1 MKLKIVIIT
10 ILFLLL
16 GLAAF
21 FYFRYYY
28 VFGEGVKSG
37 ELNYVMKKGYVFK
50 TYEGK
55 IIQNGLK
62 SAPTNGGTIQSN
74 EFIFSIEDES
84 VALELMKMGDR
95 TVDLYYKEYFHAL
108 PWRGNTVYVVD
119 SFIVKSEE
127 AIKVND
133 ILLNKNELHMNIG
146 DKKRLNAAVYPEG
159 STQKPIVWSSDNNAV
174 ATVETDGIVTAMAEG
189 ETTVSA
195 SVGNV
200 TAKCTVF
207 VKESEEE

>member
-1 MKLKIVIIT
+1 MKIKLVIFT
-10 ILFLLL
+10 ILFVLL
-16 GLAAF
+16 GLSAF
-21 FYFRYYY
+21 IYFRYYY

-37 ELNYVMKKGYVFK
+37 DLNYVMRKGYVFK

-74 EFIFSIEDES
+74 EFVFSIEDEN
-84 VALELMKMGDR
+84 VAQELSKMSNR
-95 TVDLYYKEYFHAL
+95 TVDLYYKEYFHTL

-127 AIKVND
+127 AVKVNN
-133 ILLNKNELHMNIG
+133 ILLNKNELRLNIG
-146 DKKRLNAAVYPEG
+146 DKKRLNAAVYPEE
-159 STQKPIVWSSDNNAV
+159 STQRSIVWSSDNNAV
-174 ATVETDGIVTAMAEG
+174 ATVETDGTVTAMAEG
-189 ETTVSA
+189 ETTISA

-200 TAKCTVF
+200 IAKCTIF
-207 VKESEEE
+207 VDE

>member
-1 MKLKIVIIT
+1 MKIKLVIFT
-10 ILFLLL
+10 ILFVLL
-16 GLAAF
+16 GLSAF
-21 FYFRYYY
+21 IYFRYYY

-37 ELNYVMKKGYVFK
+37 DLNYVMRKGYVFK

-74 EFIFSIEDES
+74 EFVFSIEDEN
-84 VALELMKMGDR
+84 VAQELSKMSNR
-95 TVDLYYKEYFHAL
+95 TVDLYYKEYFHTL

-127 AIKVND
+127 AVKVNN
-133 ILLNKNELHMNIG
+133 ILLNKNELRLNIG

-159 STQKPIVWSSDNNAV
+159 SNQRSVVWSSDNNAV
-174 ATVETDGIVTAMAEG
+174 ATVETDGTVTAMAEG
-189 ETTVSA
+189 ETTISA

-200 TAKCTVF
+200 IAKCTIF
-207 VKESEEE
+207 VDE

>member
-1 MKLKIVIIT
+1 MKIKIVIFT
-10 ILFLLL
+10 FLFVIL
-16 GLAAF
+16 GLTAF

-37 ELNYVMKKGYVFK
+37 DLNYVMRKGYVFK
-50 TYEGK
+50 TYERK

-74 EFIFSIEDES
+74 EFVFSIEDEN
-84 VALELMKMGDR
+84 VAQELSKMSNR
-95 TVDLYYKEYFHAL
+95 TVDLYYKEYFHTL

-127 AIKVND
+127 ATKVNN
-133 ILLNKNELHMNIG
+133 ILLNKNELRLNIG

-159 STQKPIVWSSDNNAV
+159 STQRSIVWSSDNNAV
-174 ATVETDGIVTAMAEG
+174 ATVETDGTVTAMAEG
-189 ETTVSA
+189 ETTISA

-200 TAKCTVF
+200 IAKCTIF
-207 VKESEEE
+207 VDE

>member
-1 MKLKIVIIT
+1 MKIKLVIFT
-10 ILFLLL
+10 ILFVLL
-16 GLAAF
+16 GLSAF
-21 FYFRYYY
+21 IYFRYYY

-37 ELNYVMKKGYVFK
+37 DLNYVMRKGYVFK

-74 EFIFSIEDES
+74 EFVFSIEDEN
-84 VALELMKMGDR
+84 VAHELSKMSNR
-95 TVDLYYKEYFHAL
+95 TVDLYYKEYFHTL

-127 AIKVND
+127 AVKVNN
-133 ILLNKNELHMNIG
+133 ILLNKNELRLNIG
-146 DKKRLNAAVYPEG
+146 DKKRLNAAVYPEE
-159 STQKPIVWSSDNNAV
+159 STQRSIVWSSDNNAV
-174 ATVETDGIVTAMAEG
+174 ATVETDGTVTAMAEG
-189 ETTVSA
+189 ETTISA

-200 TAKCTVF
+200 IAKCTIF
-207 VKESEEE
+207 VNE

>member
-1 MKLKIVIIT
+1 MKIKIVIFT
-10 ILFLLL
+10 FLFVIL
-16 GLAAF
+16 GLTAF

-37 ELNYVMKKGYVFK
+37 DLNYVMRKGYVFK

-74 EFIFSIEDES
+74 EFVFSIEDEN
-84 VALELMKMGDR
+84 VAQELSKMSNR
-95 TVDLYYKEYFHAL
+95 TVDLYYKEYFHTL

-127 AIKVND
+127 ATKVNN
-133 ILLNKNELHMNIG
+133 ILLNKNELRLNIG

-159 STQKPIVWSSDNNAV
+159 STQRSIVWSSDNNAV
-174 ATVETDGIVTAMAEG
+174 ATVETDGTVTAMAEG
-189 ETTVSA
+189 ETTISA

-200 TAKCTVF
+200 IAKCTIF
-207 VKESEEE
+207 VDE